1 MSSSTDSTVY
11 NVIVNVVGFTGHGTT
26 FSSSI
31 NGVGKSCL
39 CSRFRYPGFED
50 YVPDHPSLL
59 AFHEFESQ
67 VISTDSFLYWG
78 PEEVRHSTR
87 GSKQG
92 KEVSVRY
99 EVVEHTVFYHDE
111 TSRPFRQ
118 LNKLLDPTNYAKK
131 ASQTPESSRKISYYA
146 RDAIG
151 FPDRYI
157 CLPYPSNPSKLQRGY
172 LIVVDV
178 SLEGPRFEHQ
188 LTAVESLAYEL
199 RKSHVVVAATKRDIA
214 SQDSL
219 ARLIEWA
226 GKQKLTII
234 ETSAKEN
241 INISDAFRLVASKVL
256 AKKVKL
262 SDHYMDYATAS
273 GELLVARTRTKK
285 ELKEYLKTFVH
296 SSSISLTSLEKATA
310 YQNAL
315 SLLGKFA
322 SDEIVSCHLL
332 VMRNQEINKFSG
344 VEDNPDMRLEMLEEY
359 IELLTDF
366 VAHKGMLHT

>member
-1 MSSSTDSTVY
+1 M
-11 NVIVNVVGFTGHGTT
+11 
-26 FSSSI
+26 
-31 NGVGKSCL
+31 
-39 CSRFRYPGFED
+39 
-50 YVPDHPSLL
+50 
-59 AFHEFESQ
+59 
-67 VISTDSFLYWG
+67 
-78 PEEVRHSTR
+78 
-87 GSKQG
+87 
-92 KEVSVRY
+92 
-99 EVVEHTVFYHDE
+99 
-111 TSRPFRQ
+111 
-118 LNKLLDPTNYAKK
+118 
-131 ASQTPESSRKISYYA
+131 
-146 RDAIG
+146 
-151 FPDRYI
+151 
-157 CLPYPSNPSKLQRGY
+157 
-172 LIVVDV
+172 
-178 SLEGPRFEHQ
+178 
-188 LTAVESLAYEL
+188 
-199 RKSHVVVAATKRDIA
+199 VAATKRDIA

-273 GELLVARTRTKK
+273 GELLVARTHTKK